1 MISKIFGRMRW
12 TLLVPLAI
20 FLGLAP
26 FVPEPHLVEKGR
38 MLISGQL
45 NRPMDIFD
53 LFLHGTPL
61 LLILGKIIFG
71 RQVDSKGARGGE

>member
-1 MISKIFGRMRW
+1 MRAKIFVSMRW

-38 MLISGQL
+38 MLFSGQL
-45 NRPMDIFD
+45 SRPMDIFD

-61 LLILGKIIFG
+61 LLLLGKIIFG
-71 RQVDSKGARGGE
+71 RQVDSKGAQKGE